1 MTIHSMTGYGS
12 AAANISGMDIT
23 VEIKSVNHRYF
34 EYASKLPRA
43 FLFLDE
49 RLKNLLQEKVVR
61 GKVECFVQIDLL
73 GEEQTQVVLN
83 APLVKG
89 YLDAFA
95 RLARENELQN
105 DITVSSFTRISD
117 IFTVKR
123 QALDEEMVWSSVA
136 SVASEAL
143 KSFLAMRAKEGSKL
157 KKDILR
163 RAEDILDDVGFIE
176 LRSPLTIIEY
186 NDKLVKRIKELTGDA
201 RIDEQRLLTE
211 AAIFADKVAVAEET
225 VRIRS
230 HIGQLHDMLESGEA
244 VGRKLDFLIQEMN
257 REANTIGSKAQ
268 DVEIA
273 RKVIDIKSDI
283 EKIREQVQNI
293 E

>member
-1 MTIHSMTGYGS
+1 MTMNSMTGYGS
-12 AAANISGMDIT
+12 ASANISGMDIT

-34 EYASKLPRA
+34 EYSSKLPRA
-43 FLFLDE
+43 FYFLDE
-49 RLKNLLQEKVVR
+49 QLKNLLQEKIVR
-61 GKVECFVQIDLL
+61 GKVECFVQVELL
-73 GEEQTQVVLN
+73 DEEQAQVVLN
-83 APLVKG
+83 TPLVKG

-95 RLARENELQN
+95 RLSADYGLEN
-105 DITVSSFTRISD
+105 DISASSFTRIND

-123 QALDEEMVWSSVA
+123 QARDQEIVWAGVA
-136 SVASEAL
+136 AVANDAL

-163 RAEDILDDVGFIE
+163 RSADILENVRFIE
-176 LRSPLTIIEY
+176 ERSPQTIAEY
-186 NDKLVKRIKELTGDA
+186 NERIVRRIKELTKDA
-201 RIDEQRLLTE
+201 RIDEQRILTE
-211 AAIFADKVAVAEET
+211 AAIFADKIAVAEET
-225 VRIRS
+225 VRLRS
-230 HIGQLHDMLESGEA
+230 HLSQLHDFLESKEA
-244 VGRKLDFLIQEMN
+244 IGRKLDFLIQEIN

-273 RKVIDIKSDI
+273 KKVIDIKSDI

>member
-1 MTIHSMTGYGS
+1 MTINSMTGYGS

-23 VEIKSVNHRYF
+23 VELKSVNHRYF
-34 EYASKLPRA
+34 EYSSKLPRA

-49 RLKNLLQEKVVR
+49 RLKNLLQEKIVR

-89 YLDAFA
+89 YLDAFE
-95 RLARENELQN
+95 RLAGDNNLKN

-123 QALDEEMVWSSVA
+123 QVLDEELVWNSVA
-136 SVASEAL
+136 EVTRDAL
-143 KSFLAMRAKEGSKL
+143 KSFLAMRAKEGGKL
-157 KKDILR
+157 KKDILQ
-163 RAEDILDDVGFIE
+163 RAADILDHVGFIE
-176 LRSPLTIIEY
+176 ERSPQTIAEY
-186 NDKLVKRIKELTGDA
+186 NERLVRRIKELTCDA

-211 AAIFADKVAVAEET
+211 AAIFADKIAVAEET
-225 VRIRS
+225 VRLRS

-244 VGRKLDFLIQEMN
+244 VGRKLDFLIQEIN

>member
-1 MTIHSMTGYGS
+1 MTISSMTGYGT

-34 EYASKLPRA
+34 EYTSKLPRS

-49 RLKNLLQEKVVR
+49 RLKNLLQEKIAR

-89 YLDAFA
+89 YLEAFT
-95 RLARENELQN
+95 RLAQENNLKN
-105 DITVSSFTRISD
+105 DITVSDFTRISD

-123 QALDEEMVWSSVA
+123 HALDEEMVWSSVA
-136 SVASEAL
+136 LVARDAL
-143 KSFLAMRAKEGSKL
+143 KSFLAMRAKEGGKL

-163 RAEDILDDVGFIE
+163 RCSDILNHVAYIE
-176 LRSPLTIIEY
+176 ERSPLTIAEY
-186 NDKLVKRIKELTGDA
+186 NERLVRRIKELTGDA
-201 RIDEQRLLTE
+201 RVDEQRLLTE
-211 AAIFADKVAVAEET
+211 AAIFADKIAVAEET

-230 HIGQLHDMLESGEA
+230 HISQLHDMLESGEA
-244 VGRKLDFLIQEMN
+244 VGRKLDFLIQEIN

-268 DVEIA
+268 DVEIS
-273 RKVIDIKSDI
+273 RRVIDIKSDI